1 MAMNPFDEQTLTLA
15 FPGIS
20 LGGIPALGGANAT
33 KADEETRA
41 QMALAETSGAWSAG
55 DTMAYDQIIDP
66 RELRNALL
74 SGLELSINRYSESP
88 QPARHSGIRP

>member
-1 MAMNPFDEQTLTLA
+1 
-15 FPGIS
+15 
-20 LGGIPALGGANAT
+20 
-33 KADEETRA
+33 
-41 QMALAETSGAWSAG
+41 MALAETSGAWSAG

-74 SGLELSINRYSESP
+74 SGLELSINRYSEPP